1 VVLTA
6 PVCAV
11 IFHIFSA
18 SAYERRG
25 LLADAEREMLAS
37 LALNPRQPDARN
49 MLGVIYAREG
59 STARA
64 WLLWSELVRDVPDYG
79 PARTNLALLGR
90 QNEVVLG
97 EAAAVVLP
105 PAAAVKTIEA
115 NQLEGE

>member
-1 VVLTA
+1 MVLTA
-6 PVCAV
+6 PVGAV
-11 IFHIFSA
+11 IFHI
-18 SAYERRG
+18 
-25 LLADAEREMLAS
+25 
-37 LALNPRQPDARN
+37 
-49 MLGVIYAREG
+49 ICAREG

-97 EAAAVVLP
+97 ETASIVLP